1 MRSRCVKMRGRAAVA
16 AQRWHLILLW
26 LLVAVVGRAAGAGNP
41 VNAAAQEGRAHH
53 IDLDSVGAWESL
65 SRCEWAPLCPSLLL
79 VISLAGGNEQ
89 ERLELQV
96 RTPRSTRRAATQRC
110 KCRSPVCV
118 CRRLVRSILP
128 ASFTGVRLS
137 ACCISLRYEAPL
149 AAIGGVLAA
158 PFHERVV
165 QDSELVTRLLGHIP
179 SFDHLPMSV
188 VFRRGIVLLHTADT
202 PTTSFLEQQLGLP
215 SHEHGASVAAF
226 QFEFGCSKNAC
237 WLMCL
242 MAKNQDVKTCDVG
255 V

>member
-1 MRSRCVKMRGRAAVA
+1 MRSRCVKMRGRAAGA
-16 AQRWHLILLW
+16 AQRWHLVLLW
-26 LLVAVVGRAAGAGNP
+26 LLVAVVGRAVGAGNP

-79 VISLAGGNEQ
+79 VISLAGENEQ

-137 ACCISLRYEAPL
+137 ACCISLRYEAPPTGCNWWSSCRTISRACGSGL
-149 AAIGGVLAA
+149 GAGDEAAWTHPLVRPFADERCVSTRDRLIAHGGH
-158 PFHERVV
+158 P
-165 QDSELVTRLLGHIP
+165 
-179 SFDHLPMSV
+179 DH
-188 VFRRGIVLLHTADT
+188 
-202 PTTSFLEQQLGLP
+202 QL
-215 SHEHGASVAAF
+215 S
-226 QFEFGCSKNAC
+226 
-237 WLMCL
+237 
-242 MAKNQDVKTCDVG
+242 
-255 V
+255 